1 MNVNIYDVAKKAGV
15 SVVTVSR
22 VLNNSPNVRENNRQ
36 KVMDAIKELDYKPN
50 AAARSLAKGRTGM
63 IGLVIPTIDDPFMSR
78 VMLSVER
85 ALKERGMFL
94 VISFALDDVD
104 FGDSNC
110 VKLFREDRVDG
121 ILIMSPIKD
130 EGYIMELK
138 KRDFPFVLL
147 DQHHTDLQVPSV
159 MVDNFYGGYQAAMS
173 LIKSGARRIAHICG
187 PELYESSAERLN
199 GYKKALEDSGIETD
213 ETLITRG
220 NFTVEGGFREAVK
233 WFEKGIIPDAIFA
246 ADDNTAFGVL
256 DAARKFKLKVPR
268 DISVIGYDDHPFA
281 SSLHPGLS
289 TVRQPA
295 EEMGKNGVDMLVDV
309 IKGRIRRA
317 VTITIKP
324 QVVLRDTTKA
334 VYSLT
339 AYVE

>member
-22 VLNNSPNVRENNRQ
+22 VLNNSPNVREKNRQ
-36 KVMDAIKELDYKPN
+36 KVMDAINELDYKPN
-50 AAARSLAKGRTGM
+50 AAARSLARGNTGM
-63 IGLVIPTIDDPFMSR
+63 IGLVMPTIDDPFMSR
-78 VMLSVER
+78 VMSTVER
-85 ALKERGMFL
+85 TLRDKGMFL
-94 VISFALDDVD
+94 VVSFALDDVD
-104 FGDSNC
+104 FGESNC

-147 DQHHTDLQVPSV
+147 DQHHTDMQVPSV
-159 MVDNFYGGYQAAMS
+159 TVDNFYGGYQAAMS
-173 LIKSGARRIAHICG
+173 LIKGGAKRVAHICG
-187 PELYESSAERLN
+187 PELYESGAERLN
-199 GYKKALEDSGIETD
+199 GYKKALEDSGLEVD
-213 ETLITRG
+213 ENIITQG
-220 NFTVEGGFREAVK
+220 NFTVEGGFRAASK
-233 WFEKGIIPDAIFA
+233 WFENGIIPDGIFA

-268 DISVIGYDDHPFA
+268 DLLVIGYDDHPFA

-295 EEMGKNGVDMLVDV
+295 EEMGENGVEMLINV
-309 IKGRIRRA
+309 IKGRIKRA
-317 VTITIKP
+317 ATITIKP
-324 QVVLRDTTKA
+324 QVVLRDTTR
-334 VYSLT
+334 
-339 AYVE
+339 